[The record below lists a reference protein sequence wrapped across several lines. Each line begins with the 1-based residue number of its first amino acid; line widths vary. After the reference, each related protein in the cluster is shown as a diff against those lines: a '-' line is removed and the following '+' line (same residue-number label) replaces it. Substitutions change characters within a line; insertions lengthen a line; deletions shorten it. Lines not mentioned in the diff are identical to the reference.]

1 MIMTGL
7 HFKVAKIH
15 MQLVRFAVI
24 PEVSLFFFRV
34 AKTLAIHVDCT

>member
-24 PEVSLFFFRV
+24 PEVSLFFRV
-34 AKTLAIHVDCT
+34 AKTLAIHVDYT